1 MQMSIS
7 HKCGFHFCQVHL
19 QAAVGRTKSW
29 HDCVYCTC
37 YFLLLAK
44 PFRMCIFSN
53 YQHHKA
59 IPFPPPSI
67 TVRCFSSFTVN
78 TPCTLSKVSP
88 LKKQQQHQ
96 PQRSH
101 TRRQLRISCAH
112 VVRRGPTSER
122 TTRSTRRRLVRH
134 IPSSS
139 SSSSPGRTCTCTRNR
154 GGSGR
159 AVRNRIRRAGEICEG
174 CVSATGWRG

>member
-1 MQMSIS
+1 MDSI
-7 HKCGFHFCQVHL
+7 FCQVHL
-19 QAAVGRTKSW
+19 QAAVGRTRNW

-37 YFLLLAK
+37 YFSLAK
-44 PFRMCIFSN
+44 PFRMRIFST

-59 IPFPPPSI
+59 IPFPPPPHPSPFAASR
-67 TVRCFSSFTVN
+67 VTVN
-78 TPCTLSKVSP
+78 TLHVSKVSP

-112 VVRRGPTSER
+112 VMRRRPTSER

-139 SSSSPGRTCTCTRNR
+139 SSPGRTCTCTCTRNR
-154 GGSGR
+154 GGSGSGR
-159 AVRNRIRRAGEICEG
+159 AVGNRIRRAGEICEG
-174 CVSATGWRG
+174 CVSATGRRG